1 MNSPASRL
9 KAPIYKYF
17 GIKDLAT
24 RLFTCNFCKHD
35 ISAPTTSNLIK
46 HYELDDHSEEYEKY
60 KQETT
65 IGSSSKIKRPRLDN
79 EAANSPAKP
88 STSIAS
94 QFSHATRYGP
104 NSLMQ
109 KERTTALIHFL
120 IKCMLPVSIVINK
133 AFVVFMSLFDPYFNV
148 PSITTVKRKMRG
160 INLNLAEKIKTVL
173 KSVSHVNI
181 SIDIWSDATMR
192 SFVGYM
198 VQ

>member
-24 RLFTCNFCKHD
+24 RMFTCNFCKHD

-46 HYELDDHSEEYEKY
+46 HYELDDHSEEFEKY

-65 IGSSSKIKRPRLDN
+65 IGSSSKLKRPRLDS
-79 EAANSPAKP
+79 EASNSPAKP
-88 STSIAS
+88 YKTIAS

-104 NSLMQ
+104 NSPMQ

-120 IKCMLPVSIVINK
+120 IKREGCAPSC
-133 AFVVFMSLFDPYFNV
+133 SL
-148 PSITTVKRKMRG
+148 
-160 INLNLAEKIKTVL
+160 AVL
-173 KSVSHVNI
+173 KYLTNKIHVFI
-181 SIDIWSDATMR
+181 LALCTVIL
-192 SFVGYM
+192 SFL
-198 VQ
+198 